1 MNTSLWTKA
10 SLSAR
15 PLAPAAHVC
24 RASRTKQTAARR
36 TFSTTTTTA
45 TLRSTPPACSQKTQT
60 RRHSSAA
67 FRPASRPRTTTTITT
82 TTSTTTTSTTA
93 ANTSSSST
101 SSAQRRS
108 FHATAPVA
116 AQKDPYKVLGVD
128 KTASS
133 SEIKKAYYGLAKK
146 FHPDT
151 NKDATAKERFSEVQ
165 SAYEILS
172 DAKKREQ
179 YDMFG
184 AAGFDPTGDP
194 SGAGGA
200 HPYGPGANPFGGGG
214 NPFHSGGGG
223 FGGGFGANFN
233 FEDLFQAFAGG
244 AAGGRRAGGGGGGG
258 SSAGQ
263 GRNPFQQEVLVG
275 DNIEVQANIS
285 FLEAARG
292 VTKTIT
298 ITPLVTCHTCTG
310 SGLKKGT
317 KRSSCPSCNGTG
329 TRVHFVQGGFQMAS
343 TCGTCGGTGTA
354 VPRGGECRTCSG
366 DGAVRERQTI
376 SVDIP
381 GGVEDG
387 MRLRVDGQGD
397 AALTGR
403 AGGGP
408 DSGVRGVR
416 GDLYVFVRV
425 AADAKFT
432 RAGADILHTAT
443 VPLTT
448 AVLGGEVT
456 VPTLDGSVKV
466 RVATGTST
474 GDRVTLSGMGM
485 KKLGSSSRR
494 GGSGASGDLRVE
506 FRVAMPKYLSAN
518 QRTIVEMLADE
529 MGDKTAKRV
538 MNVGRATGAGAGA
551 GDGDGDGDGHKG
563 PATKDDDPASHNN
576 EGFLKSIWHN
586 LTNHPAHQKQ
596 DGDAKDAKAGGKTAG
611 GKKGSENKETKETKT
626 DEKKDNE
633 KKP

>member
-1 MNTSLWTKA
+1 MNPSLLTKA

-15 PLAPAAHVC
+15 PLVPAAHVC
-24 RASRTKQTAARR
+24 RATTSPSSTPKPVAHSRRQTFATAPATARPASPPNACAYRQRPQQQQRRQYSSAFRPSTRPR
-36 TFSTTTTTA
+36 TSTATATSTTAPTTTTA
-45 TLRSTPPACSQKTQT
+45 PHAP
-60 RRHSSAA
+60 SS
-67 FRPASRPRTTTTITT
+67 
-82 TTSTTTTSTTA
+82 
-93 ANTSSSST
+93 
-101 SSAQRRS
+101 RRS
-108 FHATAPVA
+108 FHATSPA
-116 AQKDPYKVLGVD
+116 AAGQKDPYKVLGVD
-128 KTASS
+128 KTASAGD
-133 SEIKKAYYGLAKK
+133 IKKAYYGLAKK

-151 NKDATAKERFSEVQ
+151 NKDPTAKERFGEVQ
-165 SAYEILS
+165 SAYEVLS
-172 DAKKREQ
+172 DPKKREQ
-179 YDMFG
+179 YDQFG
-184 AAGFDPTGDP
+184 AAGFDA
-194 SGAGGA
+194 SGAGGGNPFA
-200 HPYGPGANPFGGGG
+200 GGGNPFGGGG
-214 NPFHSGGGG
+214 NPFAGFGGGG
-223 FGGGFGANFN
+223 GGGQGGFGANFN

-244 AAGGRRAGGGGGGG
+244 QAGGRRAG
-258 SSAGQ
+258 AHA

-292 VTKTIT
+292 VTKSIT
-298 ITPLVTCHTCTG
+298 ITPLVACGTCAG
-310 SGLKKGT
+310 SGLKKDT
-317 KRSSCPSCNGTG
+317 KRTSCKSCNGTG

-343 TCGTCGGTGTA
+343 TCGTCGGTGTT

-425 AADAKFT
+425 ASDPKFS
-432 RAGADILHTAT
+432 RVGSDILHTASI
-443 VPLTT
+443 PLTT

-474 GDRVTLSGMGM
+474 GDRITLSGMGM
-485 KKLGSSSRR
+485 KRLSGGRR
-494 GGSGASGDLRVE
+494 GGGAGDLRVE
-506 FRVAMPKYLSAN
+506 FKVAMPKYLTAN

-529 MGDKTAKRV
+529 MNDKTAKRV
-538 MNVGRATGAGAGA
+538 MNVRMPK
-551 GDGDGDGDGHKG
+551 DGDSTTA
-563 PATKDDDPASHNN
+563 ATADTDPANHQN

-596 DGDAKDAKAGGKTAG
+596 PEGAEDAK
-611 GKKGSENKETKETKT
+611 KETKKETK
-626 DEKKDNE
+626 DDKMDDKSSS
-633 KKP
+633 